1 MSVRRPIGGEGES
14 TPWSLSAPGP
24 AAGLV
29 VCPMLTAGVGVDAT
43 TVQDIYRLA
52 YEWARAASRPS
63 AYEMALKA
71 SCN

>member
-1 MSVRRPIGGEGES
+1 MSVRRQIGGEGDS
-14 TPWSLSAPGP
+14 TPWSPSESET

-29 VCPMLTAGVGVDAT
+29 LCPMLTAGVGVDAT

-52 YEWARAASRPS
+52 YDWARAALRPS